1 MVKTRSLIKNELIK
15 LFNRKVVIVLYVI
28 LAIITLLSASAAAI
42 DDIFDFS
49 YSLTDEAEMYEMWA
63 EGISAED
70 EWENSIS
77 NIFFSWHLKDGTYSK
92 EELAELQKAEC
103 LLWAR
108 LYREASDMGIETSDD
123 WRFGTFREAM
133 DNAHF
138 IVLRDALKD
147 GKYTQTVSA
156 VLEAYNY
163 TTDEV
168 YASASYLENTLNE
181 LKNLKFS
188 DYIEPLYTEA
198 RQQYDSI
205 LAYTPSDDDEKY
217 IKLNYEME
225 KTAAKARYDF
235 YAYIYE
241 NGFEKGSPECTLALN
256 GINNA
261 ETLLNYEYVSEEEYE
276 NNEYMHYDYS
286 SLIGS
291 TKEMSYEQ
299 YLKSKD
305 RDISSVTDK
314 IAVTYRCIET
324 GKYDIASGGRS
335 RKATFGFFGNGF
347 MFLIFATVIFSTVL
361 SNEYA
366 TKTIHM
372 LVIRPASRNKI
383 LASKYL
389 AAGITS
395 MILYWAAAL
404 THFLLS
410 GAITGFDDIT
420 QNVYFKILGNLVEVP
435 YLLHYLLTLIV
446 CSLGILM
453 LSMFAFMLTTTA
465 KSGTAGIVMTMIVS
479 VISPVIA
486 TILAALLGIL
496 WYTYNPLSYVTV
508 YSVVDCGILTGDN
521 YSLIGFFTDSGIVGA
536 DIIFGTVIII
546 AFTVL
551 FTALAHLRFNRKDI
565 K

>member
-15 LFNRKVVIVLYVI
+15 LFNRKVVIALYVV
-28 LAIITLLSASAAAI
+28 LAVITLLSASAAAI

-49 YSLTDEAEMYEMWA
+49 YSLTEEAEIYEDWA
-63 EGISAED
+63 EGIST

-77 NIFFSWHLKDGTYSK
+77 NRFFSRYLKDGTYSA

-108 LYREASDMGIETSDD
+108 LYREASDNGIETSAD
-123 WRFGTFREAM
+123 WRFENYRYAM
-133 DNAHF
+133 ENEAHF

-156 VLEAYNY
+156 ILKAYNY
-163 TTDEV
+163 TTDDV
-168 YASASYLENTLNE
+168 YAGASNIENTLNE
-181 LKNLKFS
+181 LKALKFS

-217 IKLNYEME
+217 IKLNYEIE

-241 NGFEKGSPECTLALN
+241 NELKQGSPECTLALN
-256 GINNA
+256 GVYNA
-261 ETLLNYEYVSEEEYE
+261 QDLENHKYVSEKEYE
-276 NNEYMHYDYS
+276 LNEYMHYDYS

-299 YLKSKD
+299 YLERNK
-305 RDISSVTDK
+305 RDIEPVTDR

-324 GKYDIASGGRS
+324 GRYDIASGGHS
-335 RKATFGFFGNGF
+335 RTATFGFFGNGF

-372 LVIRPASRNKI
+372 LVIRPASRSKI
-383 LASKYL
+383 LVSKYL

-404 THFLLS
+404 THFLIS

-420 QNVYFKILGNLVEVP
+420 QSVYFKIFGNLVEVP

-453 LSMFAFMLTTTA
+453 LSMFAFVLTTTA
-465 KSGTAGIVMTMIVS
+465 KSGTAGIVLTMIVS
-479 VISPVIA
+479 VMAPVIA
-486 TILAALLGIL
+486 TIFAALLGTP
-496 WYTYNPLSYVTV
+496 WYTYNPLAYATV

-521 YSLIGFFTDSGIVGA
+521 YSLIGLITGSETAGA
-536 DIIFGTVIII
+536 DIIFGTVVII
-546 AFTVL
+546 AFIVL